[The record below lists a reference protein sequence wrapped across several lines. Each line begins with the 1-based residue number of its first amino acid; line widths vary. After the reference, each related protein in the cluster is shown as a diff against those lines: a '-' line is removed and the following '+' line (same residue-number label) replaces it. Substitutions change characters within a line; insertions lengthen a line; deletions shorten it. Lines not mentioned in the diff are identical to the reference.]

1 MGLMRVWFKI
11 IIITI
16 LSTAPLLPVT
26 RMRLELDANVEFDL
40 SLTVYPP
47 LIYPYYYYPTLAS
60 AINPQGI
67 GLILGYQRIGP
78 SHSASTIYLATK
90 ANGDFCPSISV
101 SQLYF
106 APDGE
111 PLPPQGQ
118 DPPGGN
124 WRAYTTYYQDIEE
137 IPVIGAGVVTI
148 PRPQDF
154 IFKAE
159 PDDEPGNWRITI
171 YYRLYGL

>member
-1 MGLMRVWFKI
+1 MVVWNKITI
-11 IIITI
+11 IIIL
-16 LSTAPLLPVT
+16 LSALLFSET

-40 SLTVYPP
+40 SLAGYPP
-47 LIYPYYYYPTLAS
+47 MIYPYYYYPTLAS
-60 AINPQGI
+60 PLNPQGI
-67 GLILGYQRIGP
+67 SLILGYQRIGP
-78 SHSASTIYLATK
+78 SHSVSNLYLATK
-90 ANGDFCPSISV
+90 GSADFCPSISV

-124 WRAYTTYYQDIEE
+124 WRPYTIYYQEIEQ
-137 IPVIGAGVVTI
+137 IPVFGPGLDRI

-159 PDDEPGNWRITI
+159 SDDESGNWTITL

>member
-1 MGLMRVWFKI
+1 MRVWLKI
-11 IIITI
+11 IIIVI
-16 LSTAPLLPVT
+16 LLSAPLFPET
-26 RMRLELDANVEFDL
+26 RIRIELDANVEFDL
-40 SLTVYPP
+40 ALMVYPP

-60 AINPQGI
+60 TTNPQGI
-67 GLILGYQRIGP
+67 SIILGYQRIGP
-78 SHSASTIYLATK
+78 SHSASNLYLATR
-90 ANGDFCPSISV
+90 ASADFCPTILV

-124 WRAYTTYYQDIEE
+124 WRSYTTYYQNIGQ
-137 IPVIGAGVVTI
+137 IPVFGPGLDRI

-159 PDDEPGNWRITI
+159 SDDESGNWRITL
-171 YYRLYGL
+171 YYRVFGL